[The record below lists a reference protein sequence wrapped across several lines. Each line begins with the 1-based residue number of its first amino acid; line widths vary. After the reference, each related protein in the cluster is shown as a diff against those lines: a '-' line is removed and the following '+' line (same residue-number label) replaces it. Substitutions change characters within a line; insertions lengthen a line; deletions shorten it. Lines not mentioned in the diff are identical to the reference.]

1 MALFTPY
8 VAVDLGTV
16 NVLVHQQ
23 GRGIVLQEPSVVAVR
38 DDGDKTI
45 IVEVGRAA
53 KDMYG
58 RTPEEIEVMRPLRE
72 GVIADYFVTQGMLEY
87 FIGKVTGRFQ
97 LRKPI
102 VMISVPYGVTSVE
115 RRAVRE
121 AALAAGARQVHL
133 IPEPLAAAIGAGLP
147 VGTPTGNM
155 VVDMGGG
162 STEAAV
168 VSMNGIVCAESV
180 RVGGVHLDEAIIS
193 YIRKKYNLVIGEP
206 TAEALKIKIGS
217 AIETDEELEMQVQGR
232 DQIAGLPKTITV
244 RSGEIGEAVSEPLAA
259 IINVIRSV
267 LAKTPP
273 ELSSDIIDR
282 GMVLTGGG
290 ALLREVDTLITRE
303 TGVPAYVADNP
314 IACTALGAGRAL
326 ADLPILQRSI
336 PDL

>member
-1 MALFTPY
+1 MALLTPY

-16 NVLVHQQ
+16 NVLVHDQ
-23 GRGIVLQEPSVVAVR
+23 GRGVVLQEPSVVAIR
-38 DDGDKTI
+38 EDEDKTT

-53 KDMYG
+53 KEMYG
-58 RTPEEIEVMRPLRE
+58 RTPEEIEVMRPLRD

-87 FIGKVTGRFQ
+87 FIGRVAGR
-97 LRKPI
+97 LRIRKPI
-102 VMISVPYGVTSVE
+102 VMVTVPYGVTSVE

-121 AALAAGARQVHL
+121 AALAAGAREVHL

-147 VGTPTGNM
+147 IGTPTGNM
-155 VVDMGGG
+155 VVDLGGG

-168 VSMNGIVCAESV
+168 VAMNGIVSAESV

-206 TAEALKIKIGS
+206 TAEAIKIKIGS
-217 AIETDEELEMQVQGR
+217 AMELDSPMTMQVQGR
-232 DQIAGLPKTITV
+232 DQVAGLPKTITINSSEV
-244 RSGEIGEAVSEPLAA
+244 VEAVSEPLAA
-259 IINVIRSV
+259 IVNVVRAV

-282 GMVLTGGG
+282 GMALAGGG
-290 ALLREVDTLITRE
+290 SLLREIDTLLTKE
-303 TGVPAYVADNP
+303 TGVPAYIADNP
-314 IACTALGAGRAL
+314 IACTAIGAGRAL
-326 ADLPILQRSI
+326 AELPILQRSI

>member
-1 MALFTPY
+1 MAVFTPY
-8 VAVDLGTV
+8 IAIDLGTV
-16 NVLVHQQ
+16 NVLVHDQ
-23 GRGIVLQEPSVVAVR
+23 GRGVVLQEPSVVAIR
-38 DDGDKTI
+38 EDGNKTT

-53 KDMYG
+53 KEMYG
-58 RTPEEIEVMRPLRE
+58 RTPEEIEVMRPLRD

-87 FIGKVTGRFQ
+87 FIGKVAGR
-97 LRKPI
+97 LRLRRPV

-121 AALAAGARQVHL
+121 AALAAGAREVHL

-147 VGTPTGNM
+147 IGTPTGNM
-155 VVDMGGG
+155 VVDLGGG

-168 VSMNGIVCAESV
+168 VAMNGIVCAESV

-206 TAEALKIKIGS
+206 TAEAIKIKIG
-217 AIETDEELEMQVQGR
+217 AAAEMDEQLDMQVQGR

-244 RSGEIGEAVSEPLAA
+244 TSSEAVEAITEPLAA
-259 IINVIRSV
+259 IVNVVRSV
-267 LAKTPP
+267 LARTPP
-273 ELSSDIIDR
+273 ELASDIIDR

-290 ALLREVDTLITRE
+290 ALLREIDTVLTRE

-314 IACTALGAGRAL
+314 IACTALGAGKAL
-326 ADLPILQRSI
+326 AELPILQRSI

>member
-1 MALFTPY
+1 MAFLTPY

-16 NVLVHQQ
+16 NVLVHDQ
-23 GRGIVLQEPSVVAVR
+23 GRGVVLQEPSVVAIR
-38 DDGDKTI
+38 EDEDRTT

-53 KDMYG
+53 KEMYG
-58 RTPEEIEVMRPLRE
+58 RTPEQIEVMRPLRD

-87 FIGKVTGRFQ
+87 FISRVAGR
-97 LRKPI
+97 LRIRKPV
-102 VMISVPYGVTSVE
+102 VMVTVPYGVTSVE

-121 AALAAGARQVHL
+121 AALAAGAREVHL

-147 VGTPTGNM
+147 IGTPTGNM
-155 VVDMGGG
+155 VVDLGGG

-168 VSMNGIVCAESV
+168 VAMNGIVSAESV

-206 TAEALKIKIGS
+206 TAEAIKIKIGS
-217 AIETDEELEMQVQGR
+217 AIELDDPMSMQVQGR
-232 DQIAGLPKTITV
+232 DQVAGLPKTITV
-244 RSGEIGEAVSEPLAA
+244 SSSEVVEAVSEPLAA
-259 IINVIRSV
+259 IVNVVRAV

-282 GMVLTGGG
+282 GMALAGGG
-290 ALLREVDTLITRE
+290 ALLREIDTMLTKE
-303 TGVPAYVADNP
+303 TGVPAYIADNP

-326 ADLPILQRSI
+326 AELPILQRSI